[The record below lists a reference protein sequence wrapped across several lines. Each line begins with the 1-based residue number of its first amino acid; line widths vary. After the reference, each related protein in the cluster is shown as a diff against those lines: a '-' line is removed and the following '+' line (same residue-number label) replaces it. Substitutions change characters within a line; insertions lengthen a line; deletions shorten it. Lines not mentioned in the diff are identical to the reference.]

1 MGPTGRLTPAALAK
15 MKYLQACQK
24 ESQRLLPV
32 VFGTGRQTQ
41 VDMVLGGYHIPS
53 GTKVV
58 RAGMITSVSSKH
70 FTDPESFVPERWLRA
85 DPKYNTANSF
95 ANLPWGHGPRACI
108 GQRFAKLELYMMAAK
123 AVQRFR
129 LEGVGES
136 INIATGMLNI
146 PDKDV
151 RLRFMER

>member
-1 MGPTGRLTPAALAK
+1 
-15 MKYLQACQK
+15 
-24 ESQRLLPV
+24 
-32 VFGTGRQTQ
+32 
-41 VDMVLGGYHIPS
+41 
-53 GTKVV
+53 
-58 RAGMITSVSSKH
+58 
-70 FTDPESFVPERWLRA
+70 
-85 DPKYNTANSF
+85 
-95 ANLPWGHGPRACI
+95 
-108 GQRFAKLELYMMAAK
+108 MMAAK